1 MRTLLGDAEHA
12 PLLRPGALLV
22 VDNTL
27 WKGLVLR
34 AADPAAA
41 AAADGDDGDE
51 ALPRPEDFG
60 PAARMARRA
69 ADMHAF
75 NAFVQ
80 AQPALAPLLL
90 PLRDGLSLVRYA
102 PPL

>member
-1 MRTLLGDAEHA
+1 M
-12 PLLRPGALLV
+12 

-41 AAADGDDGDE
+41 AAADDGDE

-60 PAARMARRA
+60 PAARMTRRA

-90 PLRDGLSLVRYA
+90 PLRDGLSLVRYT